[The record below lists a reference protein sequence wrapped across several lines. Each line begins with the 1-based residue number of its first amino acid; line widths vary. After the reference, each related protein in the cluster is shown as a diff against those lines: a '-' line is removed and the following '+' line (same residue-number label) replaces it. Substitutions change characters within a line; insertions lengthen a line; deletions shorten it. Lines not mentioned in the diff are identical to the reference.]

1 MNYETGAGTG
11 FNIYGGGSSSLY
23 ASFTGAAAIKFPGL
37 AASSGHNCLQIDNSG
52 YLTNTGAACGTGS
65 GSGTVNSGAT
75 GQIAYYAASGT
86 TVGGMNTVPLTAG
99 GTGASTAAVALTNL
113 GALPVAGGALTGAL
127 NGTSASFS
135 GALAA
140 GTIAPPTNAAQSI
153 ANLQGQGPIFN
164 VLAYGAVADAY
175 SDTTVSMTAGS
186 AIVTATD
193 SPFSTCPVGKGI
205 SVEGAGVGG
214 VALFTSVLSCADA
227 NHATLAAAA
236 STTTTAGSI
245 NRANGLYLA
254 NAGTSGYYSA
264 VVATTTSGSG
274 AGATIAISAQSG
286 TLSGN
291 ADGPDFVL
299 NPGSGYALGD
309 KVYPTVTGSSGDAYF
324 TVVAIDGAGAI
335 VGTDNYTAFHAANL
349 LAQAAGG
356 TVYIPAGTGTGQY
369 LFNTAQNAQYLTF
382 GSNTRLEMDPAAKV
396 YPVNVALLQGAVS
409 SGALAYIPSNTHNVK
424 IRGLHCSGEW
434 LAGPVLGGY
443 DAHGSCITFQGLGG
457 INDVSISDSI
467 FENLT
472 GNAIEGYATNDNNI
486 KIHHNTFAFTGNTAI
501 NYNAATET
509 ISDNFFDRTGG
520 VELGGPGLHLTNNIF
535 RVTTQQYGVQ
545 VGGVTAGPQFTG
557 DLIIGNEI
565 WEPARGCLSVGSG
578 VSYSTVALNRCE
590 NGMNNYGI
598 VHSAGSQGSGHVLFE
613 GNTITGNN
621 VNPAL
626 YLAGA
631 QGDILRNNTIVD
643 PNGEGINTAGST
655 GIDSV
660 GNSISVPGGY
670 DDLYI
675 DPSSSGRFQDYAADG
690 IGKVYFQT
698 GSVISPDSVISTP
711 TGQYMPGLAGTAGI
725 VTNTSA
731 GLLGTETAVTPAQ
744 LPKGT
749 NSAIGGLQCDGTTTT
764 CASGVISSASAYTL
778 PIATPSTLGG
788 IKPDGTT
795 VTVNASTGVASATP
809 PVATTSVLGG
819 IKPDGVTITVNGS
832 GVASANIGA
841 SSIDWTNGQVELVTP
856 TYGSAMQSLGGVANG
871 CGAQAA
877 ATIAAGGGSGGNG
890 LPLMLQYTSAAVAGD
905 CSGWMGGAA
914 IYYVPRYPVQLFK
927 FAFPNTSDY
936 GSTNSNVIWLGM
948 YGTCSAATMLAS
960 ATPSGCDIA
969 AIRYAPG
976 TDTVFQCVGSSHSGS
991 IATAPIG
998 TVAPSGTYT
1007 LYTATVSYTAAAG
1020 LVCTINGTSSTPIT
1034 SSSNLPPA
1042 VYGENLSDI
1051 FTNTA
1056 KTTASVHLLFNVL
1069 KSWDTAAAF

>member
-1 MNYETGAGTG
+1 M
-11 FNIYGGGSSSLY
+11 
-23 ASFTGAAAIKFPGL
+23 
-37 AASSGHNCLQIDNSG
+37 
-52 YLTNTGAACGTGS
+52 
-65 GSGTVNSGAT
+65 
-75 GQIAYYAASGT
+75 
-86 TVGGMNTVPLTAG
+86 
-99 GTGASTAAVALTNL
+99 
-113 GALPVAGGALTGAL
+113 
-127 NGTSASFS
+127 
-135 GALAA
+135 
-140 GTIAPPTNAAQSI
+140 
-153 ANLQGQGPIFN
+153 
-164 VLAYGAVADAY
+164 
-175 SDTTVSMTAGS
+175 
-186 AIVTATD
+186 
-193 SPFSTCPVGKGI
+193 
-205 SVEGAGVGG
+205 
-214 VALFTSVLSCADA
+214 
-227 NHATLAAAA
+227 
-236 STTTTAGSI
+236 
-245 NRANGLYLA
+245 
-254 NAGTSGYYSA
+254 
-264 VVATTTSGSG
+264 VATTTSGSG

-520 VELGGPGLHLTNNIF
+520 VEVGGPGLHLTNNIF

-565 WEPARGCLSVGSG
+565 WEPAHGCLSVGSG

-626 YLAGA
+626 YLAGV

-764 CASGVISSASAYTL
+764 CASGVISS
-778 PIATPSTLGG
+778 
-788 IKPDGTT
+788 
-795 VTVNASTGVASATP
+795 V
-809 PVATTSVLGG
+809 
-819 IKPDGVTITVNGS
+819 
-832 GVASANIGA
+832 IGA